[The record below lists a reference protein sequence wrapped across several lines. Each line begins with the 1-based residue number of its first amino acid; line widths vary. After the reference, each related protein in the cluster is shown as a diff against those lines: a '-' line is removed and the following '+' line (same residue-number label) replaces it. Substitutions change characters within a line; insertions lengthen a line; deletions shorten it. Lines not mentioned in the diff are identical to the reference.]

1 MFGCQTHVPMFA
13 GIKSGYPPTEM
24 RTNICSGTHHGHAT
38 SQGCVL
44 NAHHVQPPSH
54 QRGRAESG
62 DGGAQQA
69 EQRVDDAKELPVSL
83 QAHERRRIMLSIHRP
98 RRYDWQLLEPRLCR
112 SRTRSR
118 ETTSGLWQLRALDK
132 PDFSALACDYRWP
145 QNCSQKWTPTYTRQG
160 SMDGEGTRP
169 VVLEILHD

>member
-1 MFGCQTHVPMFA
+1 MFA

-83 QAHERRRIMLSIHRP
+83 QAHERRRHRLSVYSKVANIILWWGVFEVLPNRFSC
-98 RRYDWQLLEPRLCR
+98 LL
-112 SRTRSR
+112 
-118 ETTSGLWQLRALDK
+118 
-132 PDFSALACDYRWP
+132 
-145 QNCSQKWTPTYTRQG
+145 
-160 SMDGEGTRP
+160 
-169 VVLEILHD
+169 